1 MNVIKKSQ
9 NNKKFIVKVMNIV
22 FVLLIL
28 LLVDLIWISF
38 FMRSRY
44 KTFVRKLQGS
54 EIKVN
59 YIAAGFTYILMALSV
74 VYLLQPLIKNKGTR
88 EAYLLGG
95 MMGLTVYGIYA
106 GTLKAVLPSFSNVT
120 MGMDIIWGIFL
131 YSLATFLIRN

>member
-1 MNVIKKSQ
+1 
-9 NNKKFIVKVMNIV
+9 MNIL

-38 FMRSRY
+38 FMKDRY
-44 KTFVRKLQGS
+44 KTFVRKVQGT
-54 EIKVN
+54 EMKVN
-59 YIAAGFTYILMALSV
+59 YYAASFAYILMALSV
-74 VYLLQPLIKNKGTR
+74 VYLLKPLVQNKGTR

-106 GTLKAVLPSFSNVT
+106 GTLKAILPSFSNIT

-131 YSLATFLIRN
+131 YSLATFLVRI